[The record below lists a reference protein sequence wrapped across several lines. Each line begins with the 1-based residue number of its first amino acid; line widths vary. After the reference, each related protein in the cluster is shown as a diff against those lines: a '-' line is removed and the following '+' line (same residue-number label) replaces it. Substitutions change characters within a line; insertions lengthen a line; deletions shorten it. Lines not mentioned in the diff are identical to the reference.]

1 MILITHCFVSLNSLL
16 SIYAAQLLGTLSPM
30 PFADPRTVGT
40 RLLGGVNYASAA
52 AGILEESGRHY
63 GERFTLSQQVINFQ
77 STLTQMQGLMTRGNL
92 STYLAK
98 SIAVLVFGSND
109 YINNYLMAP
118 AYNSSFNYKPP
129 DFANLLL
136 YRYALHILALRRM
149 GLRKFVILGLG
160 PLGCIP
166 NQLARGI
173 APAGRCVDPINQILG
188 TFNEGL
194 RRMVT
199 QYNRNHPGSIF
210 VYVNIYAIMG
220 DMLNNPSTYGFSV
233 INRACCGLGRN
244 QGEITCLAG
253 LFPCLNRSQY
263 LFWDG
268 LHPTQAATV
277 VIARRAFYGPPNDC
291 YPINVQQMALL

>member
-1 MILITHCFVSLNSLL
+1 MRYV
-16 SIYAAQLLGTLSPM
+16 AQLLGVPSPL
-30 PFADPRTVGT
+30 PFADPTTVGA

-63 GERFTLSQQVINFQ
+63 GERYTLSQQVLNFQ
-77 STLTQMQGLMTRGNL
+77 STLTTDLQRLMTGGNL
-92 STYLAK
+92 TRYLAK
-98 SIAVLVFGSND
+98 SIAVLVFGSDD
-109 YINNYLMAP
+109 YIHNYLMAP

-136 YRYALHILALRRM
+136 NHYALQILALRRM
-149 GLRKFVILGLG
+149 GLRKFVLVGVG

-166 NQLARGI
+166 IELARGI
-173 APAGRCVDPINQILG
+173 APPGRCVDPINQILG

-194 RRMVT
+194 RLMVN
-199 QYNRNHPGSIF
+199 QYNRNHPESIF
-210 VYVNIYAIMG
+210 VTANTYAIMG

-233 INRACCGLGRN
+233 INRSCCGLGRN
-244 QGEITCLAG
+244 QGEITCVGG

-268 LHPTQAATV
+268 FHPTQAATMV
-277 VIARRAFYGPPNDC
+277 LARRAFYGPPNDC
-291 YPINVQQMALL
+291 YPINVQQLALL